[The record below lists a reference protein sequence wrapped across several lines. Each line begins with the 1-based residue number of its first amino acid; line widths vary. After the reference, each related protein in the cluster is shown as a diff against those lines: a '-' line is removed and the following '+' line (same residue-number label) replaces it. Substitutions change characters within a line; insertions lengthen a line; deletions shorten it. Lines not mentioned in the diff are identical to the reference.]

1 MKVRVPVKFTV
12 KFSLFPAYN
21 KFVSNIKYIML
32 IRQLLDTCIDIKT
45 TIIEVKCSFVSFC
58 CKCILIIN
66 NYYFTADICTFNIE
80 AEKIEINYADN
91 CF

>member
-1 MKVRVPVKFTV
+1 MEVRVPVKFTV
-12 KFSLFPAYN
+12 QFSPFPAYN
-21 KFVSNIKYIML
+21 QFVSNIKHIML
-32 IRQLLDTCIDIKT
+32 IQQLLETCIDIMT
-45 TIIEVKCSFVSFC
+45 TIFEVKYSFVSL

-66 NYYFTADICTFNIE
+66 NYYFTADRCTFNIE